1 MWKRSVAIRRVT
13 SRVCAREAVG
23 RLIHSIHELEDVVKM
38 VMKSSAKLLGC
49 ALLAIPLAAV
59 QAIRWHEAQIACE
72 MNDMPY
78 ILLVKT
84 VLLLG
89 IAGSG
94 ENDTRTIL
102 LHPRG
107 IIGAFTPLLIKRG
120 DKICRHVGKLRA

>member
-1 MWKRSVAIRRVT
+1 M
-13 SRVCAREAVG
+13 
-23 RLIHSIHELEDVVKM
+23 HELEDVVKM
-38 VMKSSAKLLGC
+38 VIESSAKLLGC